1 MRPFKFRPFLFSLAG
16 LALIASACGS
26 SGGGSPA
33 TGGTAKGKITV
44 AGFNFNESSILA
56 EIYGKALADKGYTV
70 SYKLNLGSREVV
82 EPALEKGDIDLYP
95 GYAATELEFLNKGK
109 GEATGDPAATVAKLN
124 TYLGPKKLDA
134 LTASP
139 AADGNA
145 FAVTKKTADQ
155 YNLKKLSD
163 LAPVASKLTL
173 GGPAE
178 CPTRPFCQAGLVKTY
193 GLNFKA
199 FKPLDAGGPLTK
211 TALSNG
217 DIDIGLVF
225 SSDGGIVAKG
235 FVVLQDDKQLEAA
248 DNVVPVIRQ
257 SVENQ
262 EVKDLLNKID
272 AALTLNDL
280 TAMNKAADIDKQDP
294 ETLAQKWLK
303 DHGFV
308 K

>member
-33 TGGTAKGKITV
+33 GTTKASITV

-56 EIYGKALADKGYTV
+56 DIYGKALADKGYPV
-70 SYKLNLGSREVV
+70 KYKLNLGSREIV
-82 EPALEKGDIDLYP
+82 EPALEHGDIDLYP
-95 GYAATELEFLNKGK
+95 GYAATELEFINKGK

-124 TYLGPKKLDA
+124 TYLAPKKLEA

-145 FAVTKKTADQ
+145 FAVTKKTADE
-155 YNLKKLSD
+155 YSLKTLSD
-163 LAPVASKLTL
+163 LAPIASKLTL
-173 GGPAE
+173 GGPPE

-217 DIDIGLVF
+217 DIDVGLVF
-225 SSDGGIVAKG
+225 SSDGGIVAKN
-235 FVVLQDDKQLEAA
+235 FVLLQDDKHLEAA
-248 DNVVPVIRQ
+248 DNIVPVIRQ
-257 SVENQ
+257 AVATQ
-262 EVKDLLNKID
+262 EVKDLLNRID
-272 AALTLNDL
+272 AALTLSDL
-280 TAMNKAADIDKQDP
+280 TTMNKAADIDKQDP
-294 ETLAQKWLK
+294 DALAQKWLK
-303 DHGFV
+303 DQGFI

>member
-1 MRPFKFRPFLFSLAG
+1 LRPFKFRPFLFSLAG

-33 TGGTAKGKITV
+33 ATVRGTITV

-56 EIYGKALADKGYTV
+56 DIYGKALAEKGYTV
-70 SYKLNLGSREVV
+70 KYKLNLGSREVV
-82 EPALEKGDIDLYP
+82 SPALEKGDIDLYP
-95 GYAATELEFLNKGK
+95 GYAATELEFINGKK

-124 TYLGPKKLDA
+124 TYLNPKKLQA
-134 LTASP
+134 LTPSGAS
-139 AADGNA
+139 DGNV

-155 YNLKKLSD
+155 YSLKKLSD
-163 LAPVASKLTL
+163 LAPLAGKLTL
-173 GGPAE
+173 GGPPE

-211 TALSNG
+211 TALANG
-217 DIDIGLVF
+217 DIDVGLLF
-225 SSDGGIVAKG
+225 SSDGGIIAKNL
-235 FVVLQDDKQLEAA
+235 VVLQDDKQLEGA
-248 DNVVPVIRQ
+248 DNIVPIIRQ
-257 SVENQ
+257 AVANQ
-262 EVKDLLNKID
+262 EVKDLLDKID
-272 AALTLNDL
+272 AALNQADL

-294 ETLAQKWLK
+294 DALAQKWLK

>member
-1 MRPFKFRPFLFSLAG
+1 MRPYKFRPFLFSLAG

-33 TGGTAKGKITV
+33 GTTKSITV

-56 EIYGKALADKGYTV
+56 NIYGKALAAKGYTV
-70 SYKLNLGSREVV
+70 NYKLNLGSREVV
-82 EPALEKGDIDLYP
+82 EPALEHGDIDLYP
-95 GYAATELEFLNKGK
+95 GYAATELEFLNHGK
-109 GEATGDPAATVAKLN
+109 GEATGDPAATVTKLN

-139 AADGNA
+139 ASDGNA

-163 LAPVASKLTL
+163 LAPIAGKLTL

-193 GLNFKA
+193 GLNFKG

-217 DIDIGLVF
+217 DIDVGLVF
-225 SSDGGIVAKG
+225 SSDGGIVAKN

-248 DNVVPVIRQ
+248 DNIVPIIRQ
-257 SVENQ
+257 SAENQ

-272 AALTLNDL
+272 AALTLDDL

-294 ETLAQKWLK
+294 DAIAQKWLK
-303 DHGFV
+303 DHSFV

>member
-1 MRPFKFRPFLFSLAG
+1 MRPFKFRPFLFALAG

-33 TGGTAKGKITV
+33 STTKSSITV

-56 EIYGKALADKGYTV
+56 YMYGKALADKGYTV
-70 SYKLNLGSREVV
+70 KYKLNLGSREVV
-82 EPALEKGDIDLYP
+82 EPALEHGDIDLYP
-95 GYAATELEFLNKGK
+95 GYAATELEFINKGK

-155 YNLKKLSD
+155 YSLKKLSD
-163 LAPVASKLTL
+163 LAPIASKLTL

-217 DIDIGLVF
+217 DIDVGLVF
-225 SSDGGIVAKG
+225 SSDGGIVAKN

-248 DNVVPVIRQ
+248 DNIVPVIRQ
-257 SVENQ
+257 AVENQ

-272 AALTLNDL
+272 AALTLTDL

-294 ETLAQKWLK
+294 DALAQKWLK